1 MNIHEILDSLDETF
15 DKSWSF
21 PFSNG
26 KSLIDIDKVR
36 KLIGDIRI
44 NMPTEIKQARMI
56 VEDRKQIIED
66 SKIESDIIIRKA
78 EERAKAI
85 LNKDEIVK
93 RANEKA
99 LEMINSAH
107 AHTKELKLATNDFV
121 NKILKE
127 SEDHMMKNIDSIKVA
142 RATLNKSK

>member
-1 MNIHEILDSLDETF
+1 MNIHEILDSLDETL

-26 KSLIDIDKVR
+26 KSLIDIDKIR
-36 KLIGDIRI
+36 NLIGDIRI

>member
-1 MNIHEILDSLDETF
+1 MNIHEILDCLDETF

>member
-1 MNIHEILDSLDETF
+1 MNIHEILDSLDETL

-26 KSLIDIDKVR
+26 KSLIDIDKIR
-36 KLIGDIRI
+36 NLIGDIRI

-66 SKIESDIIIRKA
+66 SKIESDIIVRKA

-99 LEMINSAH
+99 IEMINSAH
-107 AHTKELKLATNDFV
+107 SHTKELKLATNDFV

-127 SEDHMMKNIDSIKVA
+127 AEDHMMKNIDSIKVA
-142 RATLNKSK
+142 RSTLNKSK